1 MELTDKNFEK
11 EVLHA
16 NMPVFVDFW
25 SSWCPPCKMTEPVVD
40 KLEREYDGKVKV
52 GKINVDKYPSVA
64 SRYGYDITGV
74 PTFMI
79 FRDGKVVAKGIGAK
93 SEKQLREM
101 IESALKS

>member
-11 EVLHA
+11 EVLRA
-16 NMPVFVDFW
+16 DIPVLVDFW
-25 SSWCPPCKMTEPVVD
+25 SSWCPPCKVTEPVVD

-64 SRYGYDITGV
+64 SRYKIMGV

-79 FRDGKVVAKGIGAK
+79 FRDGKMVAKGIGAK

-101 IESALKS
+101 IESAL